1 MPIYILKKHINICY
15 FSHIFIY
22 LSKHQIKTAMKKIFL
37 LFLLHFIFCTSAQA
51 KNNISKQ
58 LTLNMVIKIAQET
71 SFDAQMARF
80 HFISAYWN
88 FRSYKAELLPS
99 LKLSGNLL
107 NFNRSLVEVRN
118 PDNGKISY
126 VNNNSLTNNL
136 SLSIDQNLPF
146 SGGTISVQSYID
158 RLDQFAYNI
167 KTYNTEPFIISYTQP
182 IQLYNELKWKKKI
195 EPTQYKLAQKQYL
208 EDMEQIAI
216 NTTQLFFQVLH
227 KQSAYQQRIKELED
241 KNSLYNM
248 AQKRFLIGTI
258 TKSEIL
264 QLELAVLNAQML
276 LNKYLVELENSKFNL
291 FTYLQISDYQ
301 NTQLLPP
308 FQIPEKIMN
317 AEWIL
322 SKALK
327 NSSHQ
332 LQTELTLLQSQ
343 KQLAS
348 IKAKQGLQIT
358 LRGKIGFSQTGKSI
372 QEAYNKLQNNEIVGL
387 SFSIPIYNWG
397 IDQGK
402 LQIARSELEITKT
415 QIKQEQ
421 LQYIQDIKTKVIN
434 FNNQAEICNI
444 SQKAQQIAEERYEI
458 MKKKFEN
465 GTITVSELNTS
476 TQEKE
481 QATEQYISQLESYW
495 INYYQIQKASL
506 YDLIKRCDIEFDFD
520 LLTQHINKK

>member
-182 IQLYNELKWKKKI
+182 IQLYNELKWKKKLN
-195 EPTQYKLAQKQYL
+195 PLN
-208 EDMEQIAI
+208 I
-216 NTTQLFFQVLH
+216 N
-227 KQSAYQQRIKELED
+227 
-241 KNSLYNM
+241 
-248 AQKRFLIGTI
+248 
-258 TKSEIL
+258 
-264 QLELAVLNAQML
+264 
-276 LNKYLVELENSKFNL
+276 
-291 FTYLQISDYQ
+291 
-301 NTQLLPP
+301 
-308 FQIPEKIMN
+308 
-317 AEWIL
+317 
-322 SKALK
+322 
-327 NSSHQ
+327 
-332 LQTELTLLQSQ
+332 
-343 KQLAS
+343 
-348 IKAKQGLQIT
+348 
-358 LRGKIGFSQTGKSI
+358 
-372 QEAYNKLQNNEIVGL
+372 
-387 SFSIPIYNWG
+387 
-397 IDQGK
+397 
-402 LQIARSELEITKT
+402 
-415 QIKQEQ
+415 
-421 LQYIQDIKTKVIN
+421 
-434 FNNQAEICNI
+434 
-444 SQKAQQIAEERYEI
+444 
-458 MKKKFEN
+458 
-465 GTITVSELNTS
+465 
-476 TQEKE
+476 
-481 QATEQYISQLESYW
+481 
-495 INYYQIQKASL
+495 
-506 YDLIKRCDIEFDFD
+506 
-520 LLTQHINKK
+520 